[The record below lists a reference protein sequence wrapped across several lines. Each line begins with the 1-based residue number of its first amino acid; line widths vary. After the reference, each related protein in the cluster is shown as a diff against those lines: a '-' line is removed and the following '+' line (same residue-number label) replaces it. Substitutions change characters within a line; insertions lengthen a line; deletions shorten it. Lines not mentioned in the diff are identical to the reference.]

1 MSYKLKKKY
10 ANKSNYGAKRST
22 SNIKYIVIHYTAN
35 DGDTD
40 EANANY
46 FASRIIKASAHYF
59 VDDDSV
65 TQSVPDNYVAWSV
78 GGSKY
83 NNCKTTGGGKYYTKC
98 TNSNS
103 ISIELCDTKKD
114 GKIYPTKKTIDN
126 AIELTRKLMKKY
138 NIPYTN
144 VIRHFDVTGKTCP
157 AYWCGTSEKNQ
168 LWKTEF
174 HNKLSNSSSTP
185 SNLSS
190 PTSQKV
196 NKPTIA
202 KPTLRNGSKGTQV
215 KYLQQDLN
223 YLGFKG
229 ADGKQLTVDGVI
241 GNNVIYALKKFQ
253 IKYKLSVDGV
263 YGNKSYAK
271 MKTLLG

>member
-10 ANKSNYGAKRST
+10 ANKNNYGAKRSA

-40 EANANY
+40 EGNANY

-83 NNCKTTGGGKYYTKC
+83 SNCKTTGGGKYYTKC

-126 AIELTRKLMKKY
+126 AIELTRKLMKQY
-138 NIPYTN
+138 NIPSTN

-157 AYWCGTSEKNQ
+157 AYWCGTSEKNK

-174 HNKLSNSSSTP
+174 YNKLSSLSSTP
-185 SNLSS
+185 SNSSS
-190 PTSQKV
+190 PTSPKV
-196 NKPTIA
+196 NKLTIA
-202 KPTLRNGSKGTQV
+202 KPTLKNGSKGTQV

-229 ADGKQLTVDGVI
+229 ANGKQLTVDGVI
-241 GNNVIYALKKFQ
+241 GNNVIYALKQFQ

-263 YGNKSYAK
+263 YGDKSYAK
-271 MKTLLG
+271 MKALLG

>member
-10 ANKSNYGAKRST
+10 ANKNNYGAKRST
-22 SNIKYIVIHYTAN
+22 SNIKYIVIHYTWN

-40 EANANY
+40 EGNANY

-78 GGSKY
+78 GGTKY
-83 NNCKTTGGGKYYTKC
+83 SNCKTTGGGKYYTKC

-126 AIELTRKLMKKY
+126 AIELTRKLMKQY
-138 NIPYTN
+138 NIPSTN

-202 KPTLRNGSKGTQV
+202 KPTLKNGSKGTQV
-215 KYLQQDLN
+215 KYLQKDLN

-229 ADGKQLTVDGVI
+229 ADDKKLTVDGIV
-241 GNNVIYALKKFQ
+241 GTNVIYALKQFQ

-263 YGNKSYAK
+263 YGDKSYAK
-271 MKTLLG
+271 MKALLG

>member
-10 ANKSNYGAKRST
+10 ANKNNYGAKRST

-40 EANANY
+40 EGNANY

-83 NNCKTTGGGKYYTKC
+83 SNCKTTGGGKYYTKC

-114 GKIYPTKKTIDN
+114 GKIYPTKKTIEN

-138 NIPYTN
+138 NIPSTN

-174 HNKLSNSSSTP
+174 HNKLSNSSST
-185 SNLSS
+185 NSS
-190 PTSQKV
+190 SSTISK

-202 KPTLRNGSKGTQV
+202 KPTIKNGSKGTQV
-215 KYLQQDLN
+215 KHLQQDLN
-223 YLGFKG
+223 CILKS
-229 ADGKQLTVDGVI
+229 KLKVDGI
-241 GNNVIYALKKFQ
+241 FGSSTLSELKKFQ
-253 IKYKLSVDGV
+253 KKYGLAVDGI
-263 YGNKSYAK
+263 YGEKSYKK
-271 MKTLLG
+271 MKSLLG

>member
-10 ANKSNYGAKRST
+10 ANKNNYGAKRST

-40 EANANY
+40 EGNANY

-83 NNCKTTGGGKYYTKC
+83 SSCKTTGGGKYYTKC

-126 AIELTRKLMKKY
+126 AIELTRKLMKQY
-138 NIPYTN
+138 NIPSTN

-157 AYWCGTSEKNQ
+157 VYWCGTSEKNQ

-202 KPTLRNGSKGTQV
+202 KPTLKNGSKGTQV

-229 ADGKQLTVDGVI
+229 TDGKQLTVDGVI
-241 GNNVIYALKKFQ
+241 GNNVIYALKQFQ

-263 YGNKSYAK
+263 YGDKSYAK
-271 MKTLLG
+271 MKALLG

>member
-10 ANKSNYGAKRST
+10 ANKNNYGAKRST

-59 VDDDSV
+59 VDDNSV

-83 NNCKTTGGGKYYTKC
+83 SNCKTTGGGKYYTKC

-126 AIELTRKLMKKY
+126 AIELTRKLMKQY
-138 NIPYTN
+138 NIPSTN

-185 SNLSS
+185 YNSS

-202 KPTLRNGSKGTQV
+202 KPTIKNGSKGTQV

-229 ADGKQLTVDGVI
+229 ADDKKLTVDGIV
-241 GNNVIYALKKFQ
+241 GTNVIYALKQFQ
-253 IKYKLSVDGV
+253 KKYGLTIDGV
-263 YGNKSYAK
+263 YGNNSYNK
-271 MKTLLG
+271 MKALLR

>member
-10 ANKSNYGAKRST
+10 ANKSNYGSKRST

-83 NNCKTTGGGKYYTKC
+83 SNCKTTGGGKYYTKC

-103 ISIELCDTKKD
+103 ISIELCDAKKD
-114 GKIYPTKKTIDN
+114 GKIYPTKKTIEN
-126 AIELTRKLMKKY
+126 ALELTKKLMKKY
-138 NIPYTN
+138 NIPVSN

-174 HNKLSNSSSTP
+174 HNKLTNSSTKP
-185 SNLSS
+185 
-190 PTSQKV
+190 KV
-196 NKPTIA
+196 AQPTI
-202 KPTLRNGSKGTQV
+202 KKGSKGTQV

-229 ADGKQLTVDGVI
+229 ADGNKLAVDGS
-241 GNNVIYALKKFQ
+241 GGSNVDYAIKKFQ
-253 IKYKLSVDGV
+253 KKYGLEVDGS
-263 YGNKSYAK
+263 YGNNSYNK
-271 MKTLLG
+271 MKALLG